1 MNYGDEIIAVLYE
14 AGNDGLSVH
23 KIAIHI
29 HNAHNTLFSPIAFAE
44 VRLKVQTWLLRNSR
58 ATDSPVIHWG
68 KRGKYRINLASPHL
82 RQKLLEFGESTFSQN
97 STDSKQN
104 GTKSQAS
111 LYDELFGDSE
121 L

>member
-44 VRLKVQTWLLRNSR
+44 VRLKVQTWLLRNSLAKFNR
-58 ATDSPVIHWG
+58 LQAKWHQKPSLTL
-68 KRGKYRINLASPHL
+68 RRIV
-82 RQKLLEFGESTFSQN
+82 RR
-97 STDSKQN
+97 
-104 GTKSQAS
+104 
-111 LYDELFGDSE
+111 
-121 L
+121 

>member
-58 ATDSPVIHWG
+58 ATDSPVIHCG

-97 STDSKQN
+97 
-104 GTKSQAS
+104 
-111 LYDELFGDSE
+111 
-121 L
+121 